1 MAIVNTLQK
10 LFPTFGAVTN
20 YVTAASVALSGSS
33 AQTTAVTL
41 GTQGYTK
48 GRVRI
53 KIYNGGGA
61 NTTAQVTVSVTDG
74 TNTWIV
80 FSVPAVTIAN
90 AAAGGLDFV
99 KDWNVDLNVATV
111 NIITTLGGTTTTA
124 SMDYEVCSIP

>member
-1 MAIVNTLQK
+1 MSIVNTIQK

-20 YVTAASVALSGSS
+20 YVTAAGVALSGSS
-33 AQTTAVTL
+33 AQTTAITL

-48 GRVRI
+48 GRVRT
-53 KIYNGGGA
+53 KVYNGGGS
-61 NTTAQVTVSVTDG
+61 NTTCQITISITDG

-80 FSVPAVTIAN
+80 FQSPAITIGN

-99 KDWNVDLNVATV
+99 NDWNVDLNVATV

-124 SMDYEVCSIP
+124 SMDYEVCSNP